1 MGRIPVVLRRVIIC
15 RRFSGEIGAYRI
27 IPHAEHGIDMRGHMQ
42 RVWRGRRDLVV
53 ELSRRYAHRRERREI
68 ITVDHVMGDAWM
80 VGLLFC
86 FFVQYC
92 GGLELLG

>member
-1 MGRIPVVLRRVIIC
+1 
-15 RRFSGEIGAYRI
+15 
-27 IPHAEHGIDMRGHMQ
+27 MQ

-68 ITVDHVMGDAWM
+68 ITVDQVVGDAWM

-92 GGLELLG
+92 GGLELLGVVPIVEIDRTVQRKRVKIAASLSSG